1 MLAKYIFNIDM
12 ALGYLAWALCIAT
25 YVWPRL
31 KAMDQVE
38 AHRADRHVQ
47 QFPLLRVG
55 LLAAG
60 VCWTEPAAGLRYA
73 CGLRRP
79 RHRAARNPRAANG
92 ARALPLLAAGV
103 GFQSGRSR
111 RPRHRHGAGGQREP
125 AVSCRAA
132 RGRLRDPHSLCTSAF
147 LDAPPRVLSAAATC
161 AHTGSVGWRADVARR
176 D

>member
-1 MLAKYIFNIDM
+1 
-12 ALGYLAWALCIAT
+12 
-25 YVWPRL
+25 
-31 KAMDQVE
+31 MDQVE
-38 AHRADRHVQ
+38 AQRAIATFQ
-47 QFPLLRVG
+47 QFPLFRVG
-55 LLAAG
+55 LLAAR
-60 VCWTEPAAGLRYA
+60 VCWAEPAAGLRYA

-92 ARALPLLAAGV
+92 ARALPLLAAGL

-111 RPRHRHGAGGQREP
+111 RPRHQHGAGGQREP

-147 LDAPPRVLSAAATC
+147 LDAPPRVLAAAATW
-161 AHTGSVGWRADVARR
+161 ARTRSVGGRANVARR